1 MNKSILAAAIISVT
15 SLAQADTYTQSGIN
29 GTIGTNGSPVAA
41 TKIYRV
47 TCAGSTN
54 SIITMLTDQAPVKNS
69 TLSYRVVIPGS
80 STKVFSDTVDGD
92 SKPGYPAMLTRSMT
106 SSAVSFDFYVYKS
119 AASGSIV
126 NYGAESFGAAVIC
139 LHAGYPGSWANKPTI
154 RLISSK

>member
-1 MNKSILAAAIISVT
+1 MKKSILAAAILSAST
-15 SLAQADTYTQSGIN
+15 FAQADTYTQSGIN

-47 TCAGSTN
+47 TCAGNTN
-54 SIITMLTDQAPVKNS
+54 SIMTMLTDHAPVKSS
-69 TLSYRVVIPGS
+69 TLSYRVVIPGA
-80 STKVFSDTVDGD
+80 STKVYADTVDGD
-92 SKPGYPAMLTRSMT
+92 SKPGYPAMLTRNST

-139 LHAGYPGSWANKPTI
+139 MHAGYPASWANKPTF
-154 RLISSK
+154 RLIYSK